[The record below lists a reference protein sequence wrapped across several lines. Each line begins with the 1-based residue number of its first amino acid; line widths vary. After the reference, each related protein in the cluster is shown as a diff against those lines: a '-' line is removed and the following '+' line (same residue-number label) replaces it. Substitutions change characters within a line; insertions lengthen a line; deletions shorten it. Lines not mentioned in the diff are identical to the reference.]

1 MFFLPRN
8 DASDRFQLGT
18 PCCAF
23 ASIFAAFFLLARMLR
38 AVLLGAAAYKS
49 ISSRSIM
56 VTTPSSLTQR
66 AAAVHTNLQGLF
78 CLLVLLMPEDGFFI
92 CKIDYVGV
100 RVISMR

>member
-1 MFFLPRN
+1 
-8 DASDRFQLGT
+8 
-18 PCCAF
+18 
-23 ASIFAAFFLLARMLR
+23 
-38 AVLLGAAAYKS
+38 
-49 ISSRSIM
+49 M

-92 CKIDYVGV
+92 CKIDHVGL